1 MKIRTLKQILA
12 EENESMFVFDNVV
25 IGRDFLR
32 KGQTCVISGA
42 SGIGKSVLAM
52 QLAVGFALGEKT
64 LGLDIFKPSKTLLFN
79 AENPTTDT
87 RAYFNGI
94 VSNFARKSDSDIDKL
109 LDNNF
114 HYADATNCYYS
125 VDEFIS
131 KLENSLRAGNYD
143 VVIVDSLLS
152 LVRCDFSEHSAIAN
166 LFCKI
171 NALRSKYNVAMVFFH
186 HFDKPNFRTKNL
198 HPTQWCMGGK
208 TIGIYA
214 NIMSAILEMNGE
226 SIFAFRHYKPSLG
239 TELPSACIRH
249 NLSGN
254 YSWEAVKNV

>member
-1 MKIRTLKQILA
+1 MKILTLKQILA
-12 EENESMFVFDNVV
+12 EENESMFVFDKVV

-32 KGQTCVISGA
+32 KGQTWVISGA

-52 QLAVGFALGEKT
+52 QLAVGFALCEKT

-87 RAYFNGI
+87 RAYFDGV
-94 VSNFARKSDSDIDKL
+94 VSNFERKSGSNSTKL
-109 LDNNF
+109 LNDNF
-114 HYADATNCYYS
+114 HYVNATNCYYS
-125 VDEFIS
+125 VDELIA
-131 KLENSLRAGNYD
+131 KLETALRAGNYD

-171 NALRSKYNVAMVFFH
+171 NALKSKYNFAMVLIH
-186 HFDKPNFRTKNL
+186 HFDKTNFRAKNP

-214 NIMSAILEMNGE
+214 NIMSAILETNSE
-226 SIFAFRHYKPSLG
+226 SIFAFRHYKPSLD
-239 TELPSACIRH
+239 TELPSIHIRH
-249 NLSGN
+249 SLNGN
-254 YSWEAVKNV
+254 YSWEAEKDI

>member
-32 KGQTCVISGA
+32 KGQTWVISGA

-79 AENPTTDT
+79 AENPPADI

-131 KLENSLRAGNYD
+131 KLENSLGVGNYD
-143 VVIVDSLLS
+143 VVIVDSLLP
-152 LVRCDFSEHSAIAN
+152 LVRCDFLEHSAIAN

-171 NALRSKYNVAMVFFH
+171 NALKSYNVAMVLIH
-186 HFDKPNFRTKNL
+186 HFDKPNFRAKNL
-198 HPTQWCMGGK
+198 HPTQWGMGGK

-214 NIMSAILEMNGE
+214 NIMSAILETNGE
-226 SIFAFRHYKPSLG
+226 SIFVFRHYKPSLD
-239 TELPSACIRH
+239 TELPSAYIRH

-254 YSWEAVKNV
+254 YSWEAVKDV

>member
-1 MKIRTLKQILA
+1 MKIRTVKQILA

-32 KGQTCVISGA
+32 KGQTWVISGA
-42 SGIGKSVLAM
+42 SGIWKSVLAI

-94 VSNFARKSDSDIDKL
+94 VSNFTRNSGSDIDKL
-109 LDNNF
+109 LDDNF

-131 KLENSLRAGNYD
+131 KLETSLRASNYD

-152 LVRCDFSEHSAIAN
+152 LVRCNFSDHATVAN
-166 LFCKI
+166 LFCKM
-171 NALRSKYNVAMVFFH
+171 NELKSK
-186 HFDKPNFRTKNL
+186 
-198 HPTQWCMGGK
+198 K
-208 TIGIYA
+208 TEQKWT
-214 NIMSAILEMNGE
+214 L
-226 SIFAFRHYKPSLG
+226 
-239 TELPSACIRH
+239 
-249 NLSGN
+249 
-254 YSWEAVKNV
+254 

>member
-32 KGQTCVISGA
+32 KGQTWVISGA

-64 LGLDIFKPSKTLLFN
+64 LGLDIFKPSKTFLFN
-79 AENPTTDT
+79 AENPPADT
-87 RAYFNGI
+87 RACFDGV
-94 VSNFARKSDSDIDKL
+94 VSNFERNSGSDIDKL
-109 LDNNF
+109 LDDNF

-131 KLENSLRAGNYD
+131 KLENSLRVGNYD

-171 NALRSKYNVAMVFFH
+171 NALKSKYNFAMVFFH

-214 NIMSAILEMNGE
+214 NIMSAILETNGE
-226 SIFAFRHYKPSLG
+226 NEFAFMHCKPHDEAEIP
-239 TELPSACIRH
+239 TVRIAQCQ
-249 NLSGN
+249 NGN
-254 YSWEAVKNV
+254 NAWEAKNV

>member
-1 MKIRTLKQILA
+1 
-12 EENESMFVFDNVV
+12 MFVFDNVV

-32 KGQTCVISGA
+32 KGQTWVISGV

-52 QLAVGFALGEKT
+52 QLAVGFALDEKN

-79 AENPTTDT
+79 AENPTADT
-87 RAYFNGI
+87 RACFDGV
-94 VSNFARKSDSDIDKL
+94 VSNFERNSGSDIDKL
-109 LDNNF
+109 LDDNF
-114 HYADATNCYYS
+114 HYANATNCYYS
-125 VDEFIS
+125 VDELIA
-131 KLENSLRAGNYD
+131 KLETSLRAGNYD

-152 LVRCDFSEHSAIAN
+152 LVRCNFSEHSAIAH

-171 NALRSKYNVAMVFFH
+171 NALKSKYNVAIVFFH
-186 HFDKPNFRTKNL
+186 HFDKPNFCTKNL

-239 TELPSACIRH
+239 TELPSAYIRH

-254 YSWEAVKNV
+254 YSWEAVKDV

>member
-32 KGQTCVISGA
+32 KGQTWVISGA

-79 AENPTTDT
+79 AENPTADV

-94 VSNFARKSDSDIDKL
+94 VSNFARKSGSDIDNL
-109 LDNNF
+109 LDDNF

-131 KLENSLRAGNYD
+131 KLETSLRAGNYD

-171 NALRSKYNVAMVFFH
+171 NALKSKYNFAMVFFH

-214 NIMSAILEMNGE
+214 NIMSAILETNGE
-226 SIFAFRHYKPSLG
+226 NEFAFMHCKPHDEAEIP
-239 TELPSACIRH
+239 TVRIAQCQ
-249 NLSGN
+249 NGN
-254 YSWEAVKNV
+254 NAWEAKNV

>member
-25 IGRDFLR
+25 IGRNFLR
-32 KGQTCVISGA
+32 KGQTWVISGA
-42 SGIGKSVLAM
+42 SGIGKSILAM

-79 AENPTTDT
+79 AENPAADT
-87 RAYFNGI
+87 RAYFDGV
-94 VSNFARKSDSDIDKL
+94 VSNFERKSGSDSTKL
-109 LDNNF
+109 LNDNF
-114 HYADATNCYYS
+114 HYVNATNCYYS
-125 VDEFIS
+125 VDELIA
-131 KLENSLRAGNYD
+131 KLETALRAGNYD

-152 LVRCDFSEHSAIAN
+152 LVRCDFSDHSAIAN

-171 NALRSKYNVAMVFFH
+171 NALKSKYNFAMVFFH

-239 TELPSACIRH
+239 TELSSAYIRH

-254 YSWEAVKNV
+254 YSWEAVKDV